1 MENFNLRNFQE
12 SNIHSKSLSYNYSQT
27 CQQKKKESPSKS
39 NRKIMINENKVFNY
53 SNSSRDNSVIINN
66 ESNGN
71 IVENSTLMTMVKSKQ
86 MSKEM
91 QLSISTVK

>member
-27 CQQKKKESPSKS
+27 CQQQKKESPSNS
-39 NRKIMINENKVFNY
+39 NRKIMINEYKVFNY

>member
-27 CQQKKKESPSKS
+27 CQQQKKESPSKS

-71 IVENSTLMTMVKSKQ
+71 IVENSTLMSMVKSKQ
-86 MSKEM
+86 LSKEM